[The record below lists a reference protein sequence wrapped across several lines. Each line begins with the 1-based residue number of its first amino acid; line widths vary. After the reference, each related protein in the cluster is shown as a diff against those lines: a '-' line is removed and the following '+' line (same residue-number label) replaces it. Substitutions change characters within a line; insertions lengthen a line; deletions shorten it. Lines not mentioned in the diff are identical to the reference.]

1 MQRKAGR
8 PSCLVR
14 GVSWSASEGGLRR
27 IGWRQGGGADGGQ
40 NHHNANTKL
49 RKYIYTQIQIYNN
62 KNTVT
67 NTWRLRI
74 HLIKLKASSSELA
87 PVPPTVEGIV
97 QVEVI
102 VRGGLLKSY
111 SCVVWVKFQ
120 LWPIMAM
127 MAEAI
132 SEVRT
137 VSLTLNAHFYTQ
149 VCRKVFRLNQ
159 DNGYSDDMM
168 ICKTAFITEIRLC
181 F

>member
-1 MQRKAGR
+1 MQRKDLHAWWEVLAGR
-8 PSCLVR
+8 LR
-14 GVSWSASEGGLRR
+14 REDWGGL
-27 IGWRQGGGADGGQ
+27 GGAREEAQTGAKTIIMQTQ
-40 NHHNANTKL
+40 NYENT
-49 RKYIYTQIQIYNN
+49 YTQIQIYNN
-62 KNTVT
+62 KNTDT

-137 VSLTLNAHFYTQ
+137 VSLVSLTAHFYTQ
-149 VCRKVFRLNQ
+149 VYRKVFACQ
-159 DNGYSDDMM
+159 DNRYSDDMM